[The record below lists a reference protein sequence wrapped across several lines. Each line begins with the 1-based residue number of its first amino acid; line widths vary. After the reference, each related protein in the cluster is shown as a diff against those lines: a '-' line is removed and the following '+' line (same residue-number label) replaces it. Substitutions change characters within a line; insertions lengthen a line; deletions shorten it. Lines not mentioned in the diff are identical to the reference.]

1 MAIYNDLNR
10 SKNTMRISLAHMTTV
25 LEINRFL
32 EVFEEEYNKLNN
44 LISR

>member
-1 MAIYNDLNR
+1 
-10 SKNTMRISLAHMTTV
+10 MTTV

-44 LISR
+44 LISRWFYAKDYIIKIWWIIN